1 MLDFGCVISKTMF
14 ENVELVERGL
24 GLDAGTL
31 SWRGP
36 FDLDSDP
43 LWRDMLA
50 GRLTERQY
58 WATRAAEVGALLGK
72 QWDTRAF
79 YDKAC
84 DICGLA
90 WFRSEFLDLLDDAR
104 RAGIRRGILSNELE
118 LFHSPGWVES
128 VPALKKIDA
137 IVDATHTKILKPD
150 PRAYQLGL
158 EALQAA
164 PEQTLFVDDQN
175 SQRARRGGGRYSVPA
190 FRRKTAD
197 RDDAGN
203 PQASGAA
210 DHGLKASTSIAQ
222 RRWRRVRRRPCP
234 RAVPDQ
240 QR

>member
-1 MLDFGCVISKTMF
+1 MTKREPISALMLDFGCVISKTMF

-118 LFHSPGWVES
+118 LFHSPGWVKS

-164 PEQTLFVDDQN
+164 PEQTLFVDDQIRN
-175 SQRARRGGGRYSVPA
+175 VRGAEAVGIPSLH
-190 FRRKTAD
+190 FD
-197 RDDAGN
+197 
-203 PQASGAA
+203 
-210 DHGLKASTSIAQ
+210 
-222 RRWRRVRRRPCP
+222 VRRPTEMMQEIRKRLVLPIT
-234 RAVPDQ
+234 A
-240 QR
+240 

>member
-1 MLDFGCVISKTMF
+1 
-14 ENVELVERGL
+14 
-24 GLDAGTL
+24 
-31 SWRGP
+31 
-36 FDLDSDP
+36 
-43 LWRDMLA
+43 MLA
-50 GRLTERQY
+50 GRLARRDV
-58 WATRAAEVGALLGK
+58 AVAEVGALLGK

-158 EALQAA
+158 GRPARSPNRRSSSTTRFATCA
-164 PEQTLFVDDQN
+164 
-175 SQRARRGGGRYSVPA
+175 ARRRSV
-190 FRRKTAD
+190 F
-197 RDDAGN
+197 
-203 PQASGAA
+203 
-210 DHGLKASTSIAQ
+210 
-222 RRWRRVRRRPCP
+222 RPCIST
-234 RAVPDQ
+234 
-240 QR
+240 